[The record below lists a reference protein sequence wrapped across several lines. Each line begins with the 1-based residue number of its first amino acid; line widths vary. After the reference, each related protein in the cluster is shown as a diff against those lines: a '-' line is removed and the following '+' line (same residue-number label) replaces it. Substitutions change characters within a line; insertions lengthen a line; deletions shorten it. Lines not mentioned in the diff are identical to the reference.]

1 MSLVPAFQIGLWNAW
16 IFMLYDLLAVPF
28 YLRILRSRGP
38 ASQAETDLSMTEGI
52 IFFSSHVIFFA
63 SLIYSVFLPLKL
75 GTMWFYV
82 GLPIALIGFV
92 ARTMVFANWATTPR
106 DEPVTKGLCR
116 YSRHPMYLTAFLYY
130 VGVSI
135 ASASWLLLL
144 LLIVYTVGLLVIA
157 EREEQGCLEKY
168 GDAYREYMNRT
179 PKWIG
184 IPKSGE
190 K

>member
-28 YLRILRSRGP
+28 YVRILKSRGP
-38 ASQAETDLSMTEGI
+38 ASPAESDLSKTEGI
-52 IFFSSHVIFFA
+52 LFLSSHAIFFA
-63 SLIYSVFLPLKL
+63 TLIYSVFLPLKL

-82 GLPIALIGFV
+82 GLPIASIGLV
-92 ARTMVFANWATTPR
+92 TRTIVFANWATTPR
-106 DEPVTKGLCR
+106 HEPVTKGLHR

-135 ASASWLLLL
+135 ASASWLFLLL
-144 LLIVYTVGLLVIA
+144 LVVYTVGLLVGA

-168 GDAYREYMNRT
+168 GDAYREYMNRA

-190 K
+190 E

>member
-1 MSLVPAFQIGLWNAW
+1 
-16 IFMLYDLLAVPF
+16 MLYDLLAVPF
-28 YLRILRSRGP
+28 YVRILKSRGP
-38 ASQAETDLSMTEGI
+38 ASPAESDLSKTEGI
-52 IFFSSHVIFFA
+52 LFLSSHAIFFA
-63 SLIYSVFLPLKL
+63 TLIYSVFLPLKL

-82 GLPIALIGFV
+82 GLPIASIGLV
-92 ARTMVFANWATTPR
+92 TRTIVFANWATTPR
-106 DEPVTKGLCR
+106 HEPVTKGLHR

-135 ASASWLLLL
+135 ASASWLFLLL
-144 LLIVYTVGLLVIA
+144 LVVYTVGLLVGA

-168 GDAYREYMNRT
+168 GDAYREYMNRA

-190 K
+190 E